1 MDDFDILFSLGFDL
15 EKFSKVKKKSYKEI
29 QDLMKNEPQFSI
41 GLIHHLAN
49 NNDLFQEKVNKYT
62 GTNRR
67 KLIDKIISI
76 NQEILN
82 YDYKDKILKTCLKEN
97 EIAIKENIQYWENE
111 KFKFSEKAL
120 MESDNNRISLIETEL
135 NMFID
140 DVLNSLNSAKKYSIA
155 KNTNKAT
162 VTNNKDS
169 NIFKY
174 EINQKIN
181 FSIELLQYIY
191 GWMVVES
198 KKELID
204 VIIRELKSI
213 SNYINDIDISNTII
227 RTHIIK
233 IDKLIYNDD
242 NYEELQGLIN
252 SNNFRKSHKSEQ
264 PPTFDPNEFN
274 DEGFK
279 LFKYLVENY
288 VLSGKDHGKKRRFSN
303 VWHFMRNDNY
313 SKDFYKI
320 HLTQEDYQSYI
331 KQNYNEVLKNTDK
344 NNDKY
349 NRVDLN
355 QLKDHLKKFKKIY

>member
-15 EKFSKVKKKSYKEI
+15 EKFSKVKEDSYKEI

-82 YDYKDKILKTCLKEN
+82 YDYKDKILKTCLEEN
-97 EIAIKENIQYWENE
+97 EIAIKQNIQYWENE

-120 MESDNNRISLIETEL
+120 MESDNNRISLIEIEL

-140 DVLNSLNSAKKYSIA
+140 DVLNSLNSAKRYAIA
-155 KNTNKAT
+155 KNTNKAIIIK
-162 VTNNKDS
+162 NKDF

-174 EINQKIN
+174 DINQKIN

-191 GWMVVES
+191 GWMVLES
-198 KKELID
+198 KKELIY
-204 VIIRELKSI
+204 VIMRELKSI
-213 SNYINDIDISNTII
+213 SNYINDIDINKTII
-227 RTHIIK
+227 HTQIIK
-233 IDKLIYNDD
+233 IKKLTYND
-242 NYEELQGLIN
+242 EELQDLIN
-252 SNNFRKSHKSEQ
+252 SDKFRKPNESKHPS
-264 PPTFDPNEFN
+264 TFNPNEFN
-274 DEGFK
+274 NDGFE

-288 VLSGKDHGKKRRFSN
+288 VLSGKEHGRKKRFSN
-303 VWHFMRNDNY
+303 VWHFMKNDNY
-313 SKDFYKI
+313 SNDFYKI
-320 HLTQEDYQSYI
+320 YFTKKDYKSYI
-331 KQNYNEVLKNTDK
+331 KKNYNEVLKNMDK
-344 NNDKY
+344 NEDKY
-349 NRVDLN
+349 IRDELIK
-355 QLKDHLKKFKKIY
+355 LKDHLKNFKQIY